1 MSASGEHDPGGF
13 FASGGAAIL
22 WQRRAAHRAQF
33 LGPATEL
40 MLDLANLRDGS
51 RVLDVAAG
59 TGEQSLLVAQRVG
72 ATGHLLAIDI
82 AAHMLEEAAASARAA
97 GIEIVETRVMDAQDL
112 KREPASFDAAISR
125 LGVMLVRH
133 PSAVFEG
140 VRRVLKPGGKF
151 AVLVNGVMEH
161 NVWGMVPL
169 SIIRRVGRL
178 RTPED
183 SEPGLFAL
191 GDPGRLAGCFTAAGF
206 RDVAEHTVGARRRLA
221 WRAVAFHYLTVTQNT
236 SRELL
241 AQLSDADRT
250 RALHEIELALDEFVG
265 KDGVAL
271 AGRPWLAWG
280 RNEAVEAKRKN
291 TRHFG
296 ADSPR
301 GVPLVP
307 RE

>member
-1 MSASGEHDPGGF
+1 MSTSGEHDPGGF

-40 MLDLANLRDGS
+40 MLDLANLREGS

-112 KREPASFDAAISR
+112 KLEPASFDAAISR

-178 RTPED
+178 RTPEH

-206 RDVAEHTVGARRRLA
+206 RDVAEHTVDATRRLA
-221 WRAVAFHYLTVTQNT
+221 SRAEAFHYLTVTQNT

-265 KDGVAL
+265 EDGVAL
-271 AGRPWLAWG
+271 AG
-280 RNEAVEAKRKN
+280 EAVV
-291 TRHFG
+291 
-296 ADSPR
+296 
-301 GVPLVP
+301 GVGTK
-307 RE
+307 

>member
-1 MSASGEHDPGGF
+1 MSTSGEHDPGGF

-40 MLDLANLRDGS
+40 MLDLANLREGS

-59 TGEQSLLVAQRVG
+59 TGEQSLLAAQRVG

-112 KREPASFDAAISR
+112 KLEPASFDAAISR

-206 RDVAEHTVGARRRLA
+206 RDVAEHTVDATRRLA
-221 WRAVAFHYLTVTQNT
+221 SRAEAFHYLTVTQNT

-280 RNEAVEAKRKN
+280 R
-291 TRHFG
+291 
-296 ADSPR
+296 
-301 GVPLVP
+301 
-307 RE
+307 